1 VANTTLGHE
10 RAGLGAGGGSGGAG
24 AATPGTIAGHLE
36 KRAGDFVRERPA
48 KAAPKADAAAPKKK
62 KGGDL
67 GSAALL
73 AGMAKHYGCID
84 DPIVRQGLAQ
94 LYTLGEIGRMTAE
107 RSKAARAQ
115 GKDIPGVGN
124 IAKLGMSNIVR
135 LQRDLGLSIVGA
147 AGMLHGYTGDQIKAL
162 NEVTGNPFL
171 NGVTTTAL
179 YAQAPP
185 IYGGTDQIQRN
196 IIGERVLGLPK
207 EPGDTK
213 NVPFSD
219 LPKNA

>member
-1 VANTTLGHE
+1 MTQHRLNVFIQPEHSKRLDELAAKKGVSKSSIVA
-10 RAGLGAGGGSGGAG
+10 
-24 AATPGTIAGHLE
+24 AALASWLSP
-36 KRAGDFVRERPA
+36 
-48 KAAPKADAAAPKKK
+48 DAA
-62 KGGDL
+62 DQRE
-67 GSAALL
+67 AAI
-73 AGMAKHYGCID
+73 AKRLDRLSRH
-84 DPIVRQGLAQ
+84 
-94 LYTLGEIGRMTAE
+94 AE
-107 RSKAARAQ
+107 RLERDQNIAIETLALFIRYFLTVSTPVPEAHQDAARAQ

-135 LQRDLGLSIVGA
+135 LQRDLGLSITGA
-147 AGMLHGYTGDQIKAL
+147 AGMLHGYEGEQIKAL
-162 NEVTGNPFL
+162 NEATGNPFL
-171 NGVTTTAL
+171 NAVTTTAL

-213 NVPFSD
+213 NVPFSE